1 MYAEN
6 EYGWFSDIEANPDV
20 IYIEYKHIAAKGI
33 YRVRNVHVEFP
44 SPPIEISLTGE
55 NLRKYSPESTE
66 TRTYDI
72 SQTHYIDVPHIIYI
86 NEKPDNQED
95 TPPPENKH
103 HKIAWYNTCI
113 QNTLYILTACA
124 IVLVCWG

>member
-1 MYAEN
+1 MYTEN

-44 SPPIEISLTGE
+44 FPPIEISLTGE
-55 NLRKYSPESTE
+55 NLRKYSPESIE
-66 TRTYDI
+66 TSTYDI
-72 SQTHYIDVPHIIYI
+72 SQHHSIDVPHIIYI
-86 NEKPDNQED
+86 NDKPDIPED
-95 TPPPENKH
+95 PQSHENIK
-103 HKIAWYNTCI
+103 KTIVWYNNCVQI
-113 QNTLYILTACA
+113 TLYVLTACS